1 MSSSVGL
8 LDFFVLEASDYV
20 ERLDGL
26 LASSSPTGPDPEAL
40 VRHSRT
46 LRGSAMMARLGALA
60 ELAGGVERVGRALRE
75 GTLRW
80 DPALR
85 GVIVAAV
92 DDLKIL
98 LRSVRTW
105 GTAEEKRA
113 RVRIDELGAIAPVD
127 RTGALTPVGTG
138 GAAFFI
144 AQTVEIAAALEAYAA
159 APADRAAMASA
170 LARVR
175 ALRGVAAIKDLPPL
189 SDVVDGVERAAKP
202 IELGEIAAGGPQRE
216 LFSAAAAVL
225 RRAAREM
232 QAGHRPDVTAPEVR
246 RFAAAAASVAE
257 GAEDPDRIVPIASLF
272 HDDGGQ
278 HVVVTA
284 PNPPT
289 TPAERFRLEVVSQA
303 EHLRRLVGDA
313 RAARDVAG
321 RERLGR
327 ELQGALRALRRGA
340 DSFGE
345 QSVADFVAQVTGAV
359 VGLDAPALAA
369 VDDVATLLAN
379 PATRADELTRRL
391 ADLSR
396 GRSTDDAIGAGLG
409 RVDSY
414 APAGVPASEPR
425 LSTTWNDEAPA
436 ARQPG
441 APARPP
447 AAPTSRQPERAPA
460 LALTPTGRALHAL
473 LESGIAG
480 IARLDAQPLSE
491 PVAIGDDAL
500 VPIERLLYSGPAA
513 LARALEVRDELKR
526 GGEQVDREALAE
538 LFDLLDLVTAE

>member
-26 LASSSPTGPDPEAL
+26 LASAAPTGPDPEAM

-46 LRGSAMMARLGALA
+46 LRGSAMMARLGAMA
-60 ELAGGVERVGRALRE
+60 ELAGGIERVGRGLRD
-75 GTLRW
+75 GALRW

-98 LRSVRTW
+98 LRAVRSW
-105 GTAEEKRA
+105 GPAEEKRA
-113 RVRIDELGAIAPVD
+113 RARIDELGTIVPAD
-127 RTGALTPVGTG
+127 RTGVLTPVGAG
-138 GAAFFI
+138 GAAFFVT
-144 AQTVEIAAALEAYAA
+144 QTAEIAVALEAYAA
-159 APADRAAMASA
+159 APADRAAMATA

-189 SDVVDGVERAAKP
+189 ADVVDGVERAAKP

-225 RRAAREM
+225 RRAASEM
-232 QAGHRPDVTAPEVR
+232 RAGGRPDVNAPEVR

-257 GAEDPDRIVPIASLF
+257 LAVDPDRIVPIATLF

-278 HVVVTA
+278 HLVVEA

-303 EHLRRLVGDA
+303 EHLRRLVADA
-313 RAARDVAG
+313 RAARDAAS
-321 RERLGR
+321 RERLSR

-345 QSVADFVAQVTGAV
+345 QSVAGFMI
-359 VGLDAPALAA
+359 
-369 VDDVATLLAN
+369 N
-379 PATRADELTRRL
+379 
-391 ADLSR
+391 
-396 GRSTDDAIGAGLG
+396 
-409 RVDSY
+409 RVMKS
-414 APAGVPASEPR
+414 
-425 LSTTWNDEAPA
+425 
-436 ARQPG
+436 
-441 APARPP
+441 
-447 AAPTSRQPERAPA
+447 
-460 LALTPTGRALHAL
+460 
-473 LESGIAG
+473 SGG
-480 IARLDAQPLSE
+480 ARL
-491 PVAIGDDAL
+491 
-500 VPIERLLYSGPAA
+500 
-513 LARALEVRDELKR
+513 
-526 GGEQVDREALAE
+526 
-538 LFDLLDLVTAE
+538 